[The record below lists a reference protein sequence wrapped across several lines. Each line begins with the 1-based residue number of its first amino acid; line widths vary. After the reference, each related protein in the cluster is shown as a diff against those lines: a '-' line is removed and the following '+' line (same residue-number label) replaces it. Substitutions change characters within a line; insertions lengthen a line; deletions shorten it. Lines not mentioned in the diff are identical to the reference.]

1 MSLQLPAA
9 DPGDPR
15 YVTRGAHY
23 VPALGGPTVWAAGD
37 VYTVKATAAQTG
49 GLLGFLEATVP
60 PGGGP
65 EPHAHN
71 DQAETFYL
79 LSGELE
85 FLDGDRT
92 FTAAAGDFV
101 HVPAGIRHRFKNKTA
116 HATRMIFLFTPGGPE
131 EAFLDYLD
139 PARPG
144 ELPPPLGPDQLERY
158 VEMARRTNVDNLPD
172 LT

>member
-1 MSLQLPAA
+1 VSLDLPPANPA
-9 DPGDPR
+9 DPR
-15 YVTRGAHY
+15 YTTRGALH
-23 VPALGGPTVWAAGD
+23 VPAGQGPTIWAASD

-49 GLLGFLEATVP
+49 GLFGFIDVSVP

-85 FLDGDRT
+85 FLDGDRA
-92 FTAAAGDFV
+92 FTAVAGDFV
-101 HVPAGIRHRFKNKTA
+101 HVPRGIRHRFKNRSAHTA
-116 HATRMIFLFTPGGPE
+116 KMIFMFTPGGPE
-131 EAFLDYLD
+131 EAFLRYSD

-144 ELPPPLGPDQLERY
+144 EQAPPLGPELLERY
-158 VEMARRTNVDNLPD
+158 LELARRINTDNLPY
-172 LT
+172 LA

>member
-1 MSLQLPAA
+1 M
-9 DPGDPR
+9 R
-15 YVTRGAHY
+15 YSCGISCNLVLIASNGFVSA
-23 VPALGGPTVWAAGD
+23 VD
-37 VYTVKATAAQTG
+37 STAA
-49 GLLGFLEATVP
+49 V
-60 PGGGP
+60 
-65 EPHAHN
+65 
-71 DQAETFYL
+71 
-79 LSGELE
+79 
-85 FLDGDRT
+85 GDL
-92 FTAAAGDFV
+92 V
-101 HVPAGIRHRFKNKTA
+101 HVPVGIRHRFKNKTA

>member
-1 MSLQLPAA
+1 MSLQLPAV

-23 VPALGGPTVWAAGD
+23 VPALQGPTVWAAGD
-37 VYTVKATAAQTG
+37 VYTIKATAAQTR
-49 GLLGFLEATVP
+49 GLLGFIEATVP

-131 EAFLDYLD
+131 EAFVQYFD

-158 VEMARRTNVDNLPD
+158 VEMARRTNTDNLPD

>member
-1 MSLQLPAA
+1 VSLQLPPVNPA
-9 DPGDPR
+9 DPR
-15 YVTRGAHY
+15 YTTRGARY
-23 VPALGGPTVWAAGD
+23 VRAGQGPTIWAASD
-37 VYTVKATAAQTG
+37 VYTVKATSAQTG
-49 GLLGFLEATVP
+49 GLLGFVEASVP

-92 FTAAAGDFV
+92 FTAVAGDFV
-101 HVPAGIRHRFKNKTA
+101 HVPSGIRHRFKNRGT
-116 HATRMIFLFTPGGPE
+116 HAARMIFMFTPGGPE
-131 EAFLDYLD
+131 EAFLQYSD

-144 ELPPPLGPDQLERY
+144 EQAPPLGPDQLERY
-158 VEMARRTNVDNLPD
+158 LELARRINTDNLPD
-172 LT
+172 LA

>member
-1 MSLQLPAA
+1 VSLQLPAV

-15 YVTRGAHY
+15 YVTCGAHY
-23 VPALGGPTVWAAGD
+23 VPALEGPTIWAAGD

-49 GLLGFLEATVP
+49 GLLGFLEASVL

-85 FLDGDRT
+85 FLDGDRI

-131 EAFLDYLD
+131 EAFLHYSD

-144 ELPPPLGPDQLERY
+144 EMPPPLGPDQLGRY
-158 VEMARRTNVDNLPD
+158 LEMARRINTDNLPD

>member
-1 MSLQLPAA
+1 MSIELPAA
-9 DPGDPR
+9 DPEDPR
-15 YVTRGAHY
+15 YTTRGALH
-23 VPALGGPTVWAAGD
+23 VPAGQGPSIWAASD
-37 VYTVKATAAQTG
+37 VYTVKATATQTG
-49 GLLGFLEATVP
+49 GLFGFLEASVP

-92 FTAAAGDFV
+92 FAAVAGDFV
-101 HVPAGIRHRFKNKTA
+101 HVPRGIRHRFKNRGVHTA
-116 HATRMIFLFTPGGPE
+116 RMIFLFSPGGPE
-131 EAFLDYLD
+131 EAFLQYSD

-144 ELPPPLGPDQLERY
+144 EQAPPLGPDLLGRY
-158 VEMARRTNVDNLPD
+158 LEMARRINTDNLPD